1 MTDMHNRLNL
11 TWSGGKA
18 GAGRI
23 TSRHIGGHLAM
34 PAAHGGTGKGLDPKS
49 LLAASAAE
57 CLILNLVAILE
68 ASGVEHGPIS
78 IETVA
83 QGSGGAGIAI
93 DHHLTLSL
101 SVDAVAN
108 DRVGRL
114 IEKAEAGCNIGNLL
128 KSAGVGITLAHSI
141 ARI

>member
-1 MTDMHNRLNL
+1 MTDIHNKLCL
-11 TWSGGKA
+11 SWTGGKT

-23 TSRHIGGHLAM
+23 TSRHVGGDLAM
-34 PAAHGGTGKGLDPKS
+34 PAGHGGTGQGLDPKS

-101 SVDAVAN
+101 SADGVEN

-114 IEKAEAGCNIGNLL
+114 IEKAEASCNIGNLL
-128 KSAGVGITLAHSI
+128 KSAGVPITLTHST